1 MASGRISIWAGLRP
15 TPFRQPWPSSAP
27 WWLWDSESR
36 TCTLISSSFLFLP
49 TWTPQAAKETLAKAV
64 LAELP
69 QQVVQYFKHKNLPPT
84 NSEPA

>member
-1 MASGRISIWAGLRP
+1 MASGQGQGRGTPSTAAPLASRP
-15 TPFRQPWPSSAP
+15 SRLPFGNPLFSLLFTLLSA
-27 WWLWDSESR
+27 L
-36 TCTLISSSFLFLP
+36 
-49 TWTPQAAKETLAKAV
+49 QAAKETLAKAV